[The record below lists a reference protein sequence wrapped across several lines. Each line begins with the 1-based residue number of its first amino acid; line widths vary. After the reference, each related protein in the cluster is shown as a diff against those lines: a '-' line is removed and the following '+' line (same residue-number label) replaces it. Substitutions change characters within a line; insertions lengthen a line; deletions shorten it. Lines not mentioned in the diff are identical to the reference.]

1 MHFIL
6 DLTTTQA
13 LAWADPPTP
22 PETNPTL
29 YWTSIFTEIRDFLYL
44 LNREAAA
51 QALADVRR
59 ILPDHEIVT
68 VTVSDFLTNRLQGAY
83 REPTTSTQPTSDAS
97 YRQAYAEGVQA
108 RRDGVTGDQ
117 NPYSITDLRG
127 IGWLNG
133 WQGEA

>member
-6 DLTTTQA
+6 NLTTAEA
-13 LAWADPPTP
+13 LAWADPPEP

-29 YWTSIFTEIRDFLYL
+29 YWTSLFTEIRDFLYL

-51 QALADVRR
+51 QALADVKR
-59 ILPDHEIVT
+59 ILPDQEIVT
-68 VTVSDFLTNRLQGAY
+68 VTVSDFLTNRLHGTY
-83 REPTTSTQPTSDAS
+83 REATSAAPKSDSA

-108 RRDGVTGDQ
+108 RKDGVTGDQ
-117 NPYSITDLRG
+117 NPYPITDLRG

>member
-6 DLTTTQA
+6 DLTTAQA
-13 LAWADPPTP
+13 LAWADPPEP
-22 PETNPTL
+22 PETNPKL

-51 QALADVRR
+51 QALADVKR

>member
-6 DLTTTQA
+6 DLTTAQA
-13 LAWADPPTP
+13 LAWADPPEP

-29 YWTSIFTEIRDFLYL
+29 YWTSLFTEIRDFLYL

-51 QALADVRR
+51 QALSDVKR

-68 VTVSDFLTNRLQGAY
+68 VTVSDFLTNRQHGAY
-83 REPTTSTQPTSDAS
+83 SEATSTASTSDSA
-97 YRQAYAEGVQA
+97 YRQAFAEGVQA
-108 RRDGVTGDQ
+108 RRDGVRGDQ
-117 NPYSITDLRG
+117 NPYPITDLCG

-133 WQGEA
+133 WQSTA